1 MKKFLSV
8 LLAAMLLVSVFALNA
23 AAVNV
28 VGTHGQSG
36 GVSDGVA
43 DIPEGA
49 STSGDVVL
57 NLGTVNHR
65 YAVDVTFPTM
75 TFEVGGLTWNVNT
88 MKYESGGTTMS
99 DQTLTI
105 TITNYSDLPV
115 NAEGTVGSIAE
126 AATSAGISL
135 AMTTASATV
144 AQATAG
150 SADTNGTAAT
160 ATLEASLTSGNW
172 TNSIDALFF
181 AGAQSITVG
190 TITVAISKT
199 E

>member
-8 LLAAMLLVSVFALNA
+8 LLAALLLVSAFALNA
-23 AAVNV
+23 AAANV
-28 VGTHGQSG
+28 VGTHGTG
-36 GVSDGVA
+36 NVTDGVA

-49 STSGDVVL
+49 STSGNVVL

-115 NAEGTVGSIAE
+115 NAAGSVGSVE
-126 AATSAGISL
+126 ATATSAGISL
-135 AMTTASATV
+135 AMTTDSATV
-144 AQATAG
+144 ARATAG
-150 SADTNGTAAT
+150 SADANGTAAT
-160 ATLEASLTSGNW
+160 ATLEASLTSGDW
-172 TNSIDALFF
+172 TDSIDALFA
-181 AGAQSITVG
+181 AGQQSITVG
-190 TITVAISKT
+190 TITVTISKT

>member
-8 LLAAMLLVSVFALNA
+8 LLAATLLVSVFALNA
-23 AAVNV
+23 AAGV
-28 VGTHGQSG
+28 VGNYG
-36 GVSDGVA
+36 GGNGVNDGVA

-49 STSGDVVL
+49 STSGNVVL
-57 NLGTVNHR
+57 DLGTVNHR

-172 TNSIDALFF
+172 TNSIDALFA

>member
-1 MKKFLSV
+1 M
-8 LLAAMLLVSVFALNA
+8 LAATLLVSVFALNA
-23 AAVNV
+23 AAGV
-28 VGTHGQSG
+28 VGNYG
-36 GVSDGVA
+36 GGNGVNDGVA

-172 TNSIDALFF
+172 TNSIDALFA

>member
-8 LLAAMLLVSVFALNA
+8 LLAATLLVSVFALNA
-23 AAVNV
+23 AAGV
-28 VGTHGQSG
+28 VGNYG
-36 GVSDGVA
+36 GGNGVNDGVA

-172 TNSIDALFF
+172 TNSIDALFA

>member
-1 MKKFLSV
+1 M
-8 LLAAMLLVSVFALNA
+8 LAAMLLVSVFALNA

-36 GVSDGVA
+36 GVNDGVA

-172 TNSIDALFF
+172 TNSIDALFA

>member
-23 AAVNV
+23 AAGV
-28 VGTHGQSG
+28 VGNYG
-36 GVSDGVA
+36 GGNGVNDGVP

-75 TFEVGGLTWNVNT
+75 TFKVGGLTWNVNT
-88 MKYESGGTTMS
+88 MKYESGETTMS

-115 NAEGTVGSIAE
+115 NAAGTVGSIAE

-135 AMTTASATV
+135 TMTTDSATV
-144 AQATAG
+144 ARATAG
-150 SADTNGTAAT
+150 SADANGTAAT
-160 ATLEASLTSGNW
+160 AKLVASLTSENW
-172 TNSIDALFF
+172 TDSIDTLFA
-181 AGAQSITVG
+181 AGTQSITVG

>member
-8 LLAAMLLVSVFALNA
+8 LLAVMLLVSVFALNA
-23 AAVNV
+23 AAGV
-28 VGTHGQSG
+28 VGNYG
-36 GVSDGVA
+36 GGNGVNDGVA

-49 STSGDVVL
+49 STSGNVVL
-57 NLGTVNHR
+57 DLGTVNHR

-75 TFEVGGLTWNVNT
+75 TFKVGGLTWNVNT
-88 MKYESGGTTMS
+88 MKYESGETTMS

-115 NAEGTVGSIAE
+115 NATGTVGSVAE

-135 AMTTASATV
+135 TMTTDSATV
-144 AQATAG
+144 ARATAG
-150 SADTNGTAAT
+150 SADANGTAAT
-160 ATLEASLTSGNW
+160 AKLVASLTSENW
-172 TNSIDALFF
+172 TDSIDTLFA
-181 AGAQSITVG
+181 AGTQSITVG

>member
-1 MKKFLSV
+1 M
-8 LLAAMLLVSVFALNA
+8 LAVMLLVSVFALNA
-23 AAVNV
+23 AAGV
-28 VGTHGQSG
+28 VGNYG
-36 GVSDGVA
+36 GGNGVNDGVA

-49 STSGDVVL
+49 STSGNVVL

-115 NAEGTVGSIAE
+115 NATGTVGSIAE

-160 ATLEASLTSGNW
+160 ARLEASLTSGNW
-172 TNSIDALFF
+172 TNSIDALFA

>member
-23 AAVNV
+23 AAGV
-28 VGTHGQSG
+28 VGNYG
-36 GVSDGVA
+36 GGNGVNDGVA

-88 MKYESGGTTMS
+88 MKYESGETTMS

-115 NAEGTVGSIAE
+115 NAAGTVGSIAE

-135 AMTTASATV
+135 TMTTDSATV
-144 AQATAG
+144 ARATAG

-172 TNSIDALFF
+172 TNSIDALFA

>member
-8 LLAAMLLVSVFALNA
+8 LLAVMLLVSVFALNA
-23 AAVNV
+23 AAGV
-28 VGTHGQSG
+28 VGNYG
-36 GVSDGVA
+36 GGNGVNDGVA

-49 STSGDVVL
+49 STSGNVVL
-57 NLGTVNHR
+57 DLGTVNHR

-75 TFEVGGLTWNVNT
+75 TFKVGGLTWNVNT

-115 NAEGTVGSIAE
+115 NAAGTVGSIAE

-135 AMTTASATV
+135 TMTTDSATV
-144 AQATAG
+144 ARATAG
-150 SADTNGTAAT
+150 SADANGTAAT
-160 ATLEASLTSGNW
+160 AKLVASLTSEKW
-172 TNSIDALFF
+172 TDSIDTLFA
-181 AGAQSITVG
+181 AGTQSITVG

>member
-1 MKKFLSV
+1 M
-8 LLAAMLLVSVFALNA
+8 LAATLLVSVFALNA
-23 AAVNV
+23 AAGV
-28 VGTHGQSG
+28 VGNYG
-36 GVSDGVA
+36 GGNGVNDGVA

-49 STSGDVVL
+49 STSGNVVL
-57 NLGTVNHR
+57 DLGTVNHR

-172 TNSIDALFF
+172 TNSIDALFA

>member
-23 AAVNV
+23 AAGV
-28 VGTHGQSG
+28 VGNYG
-36 GVSDGVA
+36 GGNGVKDGVP

-57 NLGTVNHR
+57 DLGTVNHR

-115 NAEGTVGSIAE
+115 NAAGTVGSIAE

-135 AMTTASATV
+135 TMTTDSATV
-144 AQATAG
+144 ARATAG
-150 SADTNGTAAT
+150 SADANGTAAT
-160 ATLEASLTSGNW
+160 AKLVASLTSENW
-172 TNSIDALFF
+172 TDSIDTLFA
-181 AGAQSITVG
+181 AGTQSITVG

>member
-23 AAVNV
+23 AAGV
-28 VGTHGQSG
+28 VGNYG
-36 GVSDGVA
+36 GGNGVKDGVA

-88 MKYESGGTTMS
+88 MKYESGETTMS

-115 NAEGTVGSIAE
+115 ICGTPERTSCILLWAAPPGSVSVAAVAAGTVTGVFS
-126 AATSAGISL
+126 
-135 AMTTASATV
+135 V
-144 AQATAG
+144 Y
-150 SADTNGTAAT
+150 
-160 ATLEASLTSGNW
+160 
-172 TNSIDALFF
+172 
-181 AGAQSITVG
+181 GAPVSSTRERLMPFCEPSVIG
-190 TITVAISKT
+190 R
-199 E
+199 

>member
-8 LLAAMLLVSVFALNA
+8 LLAVMLLVSVFALNA
-23 AAVNV
+23 AAGV
-28 VGTHGQSG
+28 VGNYG
-36 GVSDGVA
+36 GGNGVNDGVA

-49 STSGDVVL
+49 STSGNVVL

-88 MKYESGGTTMS
+88 MKYESGETTMS

-115 NAEGTVGSIAE
+115 NAAGTVGSIAD

-135 AMTTASATV
+135 TMTTDSATV

-150 SADTNGTAAT
+150 SADANGTAAT
-160 ATLEASLTSGNW
+160 EKLVASLTSENW
-172 TNSIDALFF
+172 TDSIDTLFA
-181 AGAQSITVG
+181 AGTQSITVG

>member
-23 AAVNV
+23 AAGV
-28 VGTHGQSG
+28 VGNYG
-36 GVSDGVA
+36 GGNGVNDGLP

-49 STSGDVVL
+49 STSGNVVL

-88 MKYESGGTTMS
+88 MKYESGETTMS

-115 NAEGTVGSIAE
+115 NAAGTVGSVAE

-135 AMTTASATV
+135 TMTTDSATV
-144 AQATAG
+144 ARATAG
-150 SADTNGTAAT
+150 SADANGTAAT
-160 ATLEASLTSGNW
+160 AKLVASLTSENW
-172 TNSIDALFF
+172 TDSIDTLFA
-181 AGAQSITVG
+181 AGTQSITVG

>member
-8 LLAAMLLVSVFALNA
+8 LLAVMLLVSVFALNA
-23 AAVNV
+23 AAGV
-28 VGTHGQSG
+28 VGNYG
-36 GVSDGVA
+36 GGNGVNDGVA

-49 STSGDVVL
+49 STSGNVVL

-144 AQATAG
+144 ARATAG
-150 SADTNGTAAT
+150 SADANGTAAT
-160 ATLEASLTSGNW
+160 AKLVASLTSENW
-172 TNSIDALFF
+172 TDSIDTLFA
-181 AGAQSITVG
+181 AGTQSITVG